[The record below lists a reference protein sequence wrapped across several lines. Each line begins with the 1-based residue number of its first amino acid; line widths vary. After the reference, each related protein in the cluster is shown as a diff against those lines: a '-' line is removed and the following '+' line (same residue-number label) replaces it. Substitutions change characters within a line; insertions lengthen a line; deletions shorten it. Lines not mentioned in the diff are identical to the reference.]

1 MNDKKS
7 KLLYIIGATIFTL
20 IIITI
25 CLISILQKPYKKYE
39 NHIYLNYNVDI
50 VDGKTYYT
58 LNYDYGNNAYVG
70 TFSYKVAEKNVDVYY
85 VKTEPFTLKT
95 TYIKAFTIDMYYD
108 ENNFKVIRLNEVPK
122 KIKDLVVDT
131 K

>member
-39 NHIYLNYNVDI
+39 NNIYLNYNVDI
-50 VDGKTYYT
+50 YY
-58 LNYDYGNNAYVG
+58 G
-70 TFSYKVAEKNVDVYY
+70 
-85 VKTEPFTLKT
+85 
-95 TYIKAFTIDMYYD
+95 
-108 ENNFKVIRLNEVPK
+108 ENNFKVIRLNEASE